1 LFVRQGSQFTALRA
15 RFAAGLFSAGLS
27 CAMVWVAL
35 LAVEGPASGGG
46 DGARG
51 RTRAERES
59 RRVGGGGCGVPEG
72 PAG

>member
-27 CAMVWVAL
+27 LLGWVAL
-35 LAVEGPASGGG
+35 AVDGPASGGG

-59 RRVGGGGCGVPEG
+59 RRVGGGGGGGAPEG